1 MGNKSKVLFALTRKA
16 IEFRLSFDPL
26 LVINNIKQANFN
38 PNEAGHRGS
47 NPALF
52 TVPQMNAE
60 DTANL
65 VSFLEKQKSRYQVA
79 SREIAEL
86 KKSLAE
92 IQNSDGGTASDAVQQ
107 LRNEVGTL
115 RARVCGC

>member
-1 MGNKSKVLFALTRKA
+1 MS
-16 IEFRLSFDPL
+16 SF
-26 LVINNIKQANFN
+26 
-38 PNEAGHRGS
+38 
-47 NPALF
+47 
-52 TVPQMNAE
+52 PQMNAE

-79 SREIAEL
+79 SREITEL

-115 RARVCGC
+115 RARVSVCCFCSVYGCSFHYHSLGILLILFYGSP

>member
-1 MGNKSKVLFALTRKA
+1 
-16 IEFRLSFDPL
+16 
-26 LVINNIKQANFN
+26 
-38 PNEAGHRGS
+38 
-47 NPALF
+47 
-52 TVPQMNAE
+52 MNAE

-79 SREIAEL
+79 SREINEL

-115 RARVCGC
+115 RARVGVCCVVLYVCMGCVLRLRILYYIL